1 MFKELRENKETE
13 RVQIDVRKKGRE
25 IISFRGRDGKK
36 DREKERETINHVP
49 VQAEMVSVDAFLDI
63 LEADNKLDPSQTK
76 VLEHI
81 IFLDIHEA
89 YNKLDMS

>member
-13 RVQIDVRKKGRE
+13 RVQIDMRRKGIE
-25 IISFRGRDGKK
+25 IIKIRNGK
-36 DREKERETINHVP
+36 DLYREKERETIMHVP

-76 VLEHI
+76 VQI
-81 IFLDIHEA
+81 
-89 YNKLDMS
+89 

>member
-13 RVQIDVRKKGRE
+13 RVQYDMRKKGME
-25 IISFRGRDGKK
+25 IIKIRNGK
-36 DREKERETINHVP
+36 DLYREKERETINHVP

-76 VLEHI
+76 VPT
-81 IFLDIHEA
+81 
-89 YNKLDMS
+89 

>member
-13 RVQIDVRKKGRE
+13 RVQIDMRRKGIE
-25 IISFRGRDGKK
+25 IIKIRNGK
-36 DREKERETINHVP
+36 DLYRETINHIP

-76 VLEHI
+76 VQT
-81 IFLDIHEA
+81 
-89 YNKLDMS
+89 

>member
-13 RVQIDVRKKGRE
+13 RVQIDMRRKGIE
-25 IISFRGRDGKK
+25 IIKIRNGK
-36 DREKERETINHVP
+36 DLYREKERETIMHVP

-76 VLEHI
+76 VQT
-81 IFLDIHEA
+81 
-89 YNKLDMS
+89 

>member
-13 RVQIDVRKKGRE
+13 RVQYDMRKKGME
-25 IISFRGRDGKK
+25 IIKIRNGK
-36 DREKERETINHVP
+36 DLYREKERETIMHVP

-76 VLEHI
+76 VQT
-81 IFLDIHEA
+81 
-89 YNKLDMS
+89 